1 MYYFF
6 HFKMLNALIQYQIF
20 NIHTIENLASDISVY
35 ASGQRDGG
43 LLGFESAQEHWPSC
57 DR

>member
-1 MYYFF
+1 MS
-6 HFKMLNALIQYQIF
+6 NALIQYQIF
-20 NIHTIENLASDISVY
+20 NIHTIENLTSDISVY
-35 ASGQRDGG
+35 AAGQRDGV